1 MKAQWIVDSVAQQT
15 LLDWTL
21 YRLILEVAYDQ
32 RRLDF
37 AKQLTIEESK
47 EINDECENNKEEDLD
62 GEINS
67 SLFGEDNA
75 DFLDKLQELETFFEK
90 REGFVQ
96 EPEEDLP
103 VVTDEPPQSGKGI
116 HKVNNKYALDAR
128 HPDFLPNFFANS
140 RLHHLSVW
148 KADLRLKFLRRI
160 VKERLHQPAS
170 HFQNPFIDPGEK
182 KVIMHIDFDCFLLL
196 HLV

>member
-47 EINDECENNKEEDLD
+47 EINGECENNKEEDLD

-75 DFLDKLQELETFFEK
+75 DFLDKLQELETF
-90 REGFVQ
+90 
-96 EPEEDLP
+96 
-103 VVTDEPPQSGKGI
+103 
-116 HKVNNKYALDAR
+116 
-128 HPDFLPNFFANS
+128 
-140 RLHHLSVW
+140 
-148 KADLRLKFLRRI
+148 
-160 VKERLHQPAS
+160 
-170 HFQNPFIDPGEK
+170 
-182 KVIMHIDFDCFLLL
+182 
-196 HLV
+196 